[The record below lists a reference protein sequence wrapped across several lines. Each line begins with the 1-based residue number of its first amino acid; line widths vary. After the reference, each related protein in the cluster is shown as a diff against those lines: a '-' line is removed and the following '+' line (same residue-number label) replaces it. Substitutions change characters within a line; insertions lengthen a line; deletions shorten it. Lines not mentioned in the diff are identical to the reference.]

1 MYSGGTDRPD
11 ELYFNFSISCDL
23 TQMFNIP
30 DHMVYFPTQIRDC
43 DSCSLALLDWFL
55 SFALIVCS
63 TVAFPPLQNSD
74 HIVVSASLDFPSNL
88 KGIPLFIVQLMT
100 ILV

>member
-43 DSCSLALLDWFL
+43 DSCSLALLD
-55 SFALIVCS
+55 
-63 TVAFPPLQNSD
+63 
-74 HIVVSASLDFPSNL
+74 
-88 KGIPLFIVQLMT
+88 
-100 ILV
+100 